1 MAVRE
6 KKVVLAGAG
15 TMGASLAQVYAQA
28 GWETVLWNRSASG
41 LDRARA
47 LIALN
52 QESFVREGLLTQE
65 ASDALL
71 ARIRMTTE
79 RDDFSDAALVV
90 ENIVEKLDAKRAFF
104 AEISPLVP
112 EEALLATNTS
122 GLRISEIAEA
132 CRGPERFM
140 GQHWLNPPH
149 LLPLCEIIAGE
160 RTDPENVRKMR
171 ALVEGLG
178 KRPVVVADISG
189 FLINRLQFAL
199 LREALHIVDTGAATV
214 EDVDTA
220 LKAGMGLRYAALGP
234 FGVAD
239 FGGLDTFDHINSYL
253 NALSGGPTQAPIIY
267 SGFIAA
273 LCFMLAAGLF
283 KIGGAPLH
291 TWIPDVYQGAP
302 TPVSAFLG
310 VASKAAGFAFLIII
324 LQPLSDIAA
333 LQSTPEITTYPGG
346 IAFGLAIVAIAT
358 LLIGN
363 LGAIPQRNAKRLLGY
378 SSIGQAG
385 FILAFFQGGNC
396 SDCGVLFYLAA
407 YGLATL
413 PAFCAIALVR
423 SQRGSEEISAF
434 RGLARTNPRLA
445 FLITV
450 CFASLAGVPLTFG
463 FLAKL
468 SAIFFICEP
477 QSAIIADW
485 LNWTLLGV
493 MIVCAAA
500 GFYYYFKIIRAM
512 YWEKPLPGDEALKLP
527 VVTGFI
533 ITLCAVALLIIG
545 TLPVFNA
552 RLFI

>member
-253 NALSGGPTQAPIIY
+253 NAQLDDSKTGSRRLHEMVEAGKLGVKSGRGFYDY
-267 SGFIAA
+267 SGDRAA
-273 LCFMLAAGLF
+273 EAIRERDRLYIELAKDLYFKKPSEAAQPPPLRRDRPDGQRPPELPAASRISPPRELFAELTKIRLDFRPPAQNGETAKISVVLPRERLYNFYIRHSPAGQGVLAAATAQHKEWNEHELF
-283 KIGGAPLH
+283 CTKH
-291 TWIPDVYQGAP
+291 
-302 TPVSAFLG
+302 
-310 VASKAAGFAFLIII
+310 
-324 LQPLSDIAA
+324 
-333 LQSTPEITTYPGG
+333 
-346 IAFGLAIVAIAT
+346 
-358 LLIGN
+358 
-363 LGAIPQRNAKRLLGY
+363 PQR
-378 SSIGQAG
+378 
-385 FILAFFQGGNC
+385 
-396 SDCGVLFYLAA
+396 
-407 YGLATL
+407 
-413 PAFCAIALVR
+413 
-423 SQRGSEEISAF
+423 
-434 RGLARTNPRLA
+434 
-445 FLITV
+445 
-450 CFASLAGVPLTFG
+450 
-463 FLAKL
+463 L
-468 SAIFFICEP
+468 SAGPQRKRQDRPGREP
-477 QSAIIADW
+477 AVYDRRHRPH
-485 LNWTLLGV
+485 G
-493 MIVCAAA
+493 
-500 GFYYYFKIIRAM
+500 
-512 YWEKPLPGDEALKLP
+512 P
-527 VVTGFI
+527 VRRRQY
-533 ITLCAVALLIIG
+533 
-545 TLPVFNA
+545 
-552 RLFI
+552 RL